1 MTTRIVETPALG
13 EWSEEWD
20 ALALMSTL
28 PTPFLRTWWMSGVAT
43 PEDHFVLLVD
53 GDTLVGG
60 IALRRRRVLGVNWFG
75 VLGGGK
81 LCPDHLDLVALPD
94 RVGEV
99 GEELARWFT
108 ARGSRVLDLD
118 GLRADS
124 SIAAAIQP
132 SRLSAVDVAPFEP
145 LTTSPDDYYAA
156 RSASFVKR
164 VRKFRRRSEKDGVR
178 YRRVDPREAS
188 GAMAAFVTMHEARE
202 DRAELARE
210 LSRVVRAVERGVADD
225 EARIYVAE
233 KDGRYGVV
241 LLLFTTG
248 GRLCVY
254 QTARAVDDAEFNHA
268 GTVID
273 AVAIE
278 DAAVEGLTEV
288 DFLRG
293 AEPFKSSF
301 TAHVRP
307 LLRLRASHGLGGWL
321 LLRTI
326 ELAESIR
333 RRLGAARR
341 AISRVGSSPE
351 K

>member
-1 MTTRIVETPALG
+1 MTTRIVETPTLG
-13 EWSEEWD
+13 RWSQAWD
-20 ALALMSTL
+20 ALALSSPL

-43 PEDHFVLLVD
+43 PEDHFVLVVD

-60 IALRRRRVLGVNWFG
+60 VALRRRRLLGVSWFG
-75 VLGGGK
+75 VVGGGK

-99 GEELARWFT
+99 REELAHWF
-108 ARGSRVLDLD
+108 ASPGPRVLDLD

-124 SIAAAIQP
+124 LIAAAIQP
-132 SRLSAVDVAPFEP
+132 SKVSAIDVAPFEP
-145 LTTSPDDYYAA
+145 LTTSPEDYYAA
-156 RSASFVKR
+156 RSVSFVKR
-164 VRKFRRRSEKDGVR
+164 VRKFRRRSDKDGVR
-178 YRRVDPREAS
+178 YRRVDRQEAS
-188 GAMAAFVTMHEARE
+188 SAMAAFVAMHEARE
-202 DRAELARE
+202 ERAELARE
-210 LSRVVRAVERGVADD
+210 LPRILDAVERGVADD
-225 EARIYVAE
+225 EVRIYVAE

-254 QTARAVDDAEFNHA
+254 QTARAVDDGDFNHA

-278 DAAVEGLTEV
+278 DASVEGLSEV

-301 TAHVRP
+301 TAHTRP
-307 LLRLRASHGLGGWL
+307 LMRLRASHGVRGWL
-321 LLRTI
+321 LLHSI
-326 ELAESIR
+326 QLAESCR
-333 RRLGAARR
+333 RRAGAARR
-341 AISRVGSSPE
+341 AIRRVPGSPE
-351 K
+351 R